1 MMVSGRGDLVAG
13 GGSGPGGLR
22 NAVQSGTHTRSMA
35 STCIARVTAKLMPD
49 AIQLVSLMIL
59 GFESVTEMDI
69 VSAFRPR

>member
-1 MMVSGRGDLVAG
+1 MVSGRGDLVAG
-13 GGSGPGGLR
+13 GGSRPGGLR
-22 NAVQSGTHTRSMA
+22 NAVQSGTNTQSMA